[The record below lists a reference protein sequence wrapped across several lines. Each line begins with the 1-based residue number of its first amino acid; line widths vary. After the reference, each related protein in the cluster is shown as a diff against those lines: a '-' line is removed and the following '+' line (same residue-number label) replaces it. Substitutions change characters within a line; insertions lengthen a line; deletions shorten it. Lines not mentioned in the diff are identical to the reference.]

1 MKKTIL
7 KECKKHG
14 LVEHVLFD
22 DGTTRCKEC
31 AKDAVIDKRRRNKIK
46 LVEYKGGKCE
56 ICGYDKCI
64 DALEFHHLDPEEK
77 EYGLSNGNTAS
88 FEKMKSEADKC
99 ILVCANCHREIHAKQ
114 REEKRKDKEKELLYR
129 TSEFYRSHQ
138 EVKKDSAFIRAIF
151 ASEEFKNNI
160 KERMPKK
167 ELAKKYN
174 IGLTTIV
181 RYLKTNNLWYSET
194 DDVERLKLYTVDNFI
209 KDFKTLSNFEAIG
222 RKFGVT
228 GNAIKKWCKKNGIPH
243 RKKLLCDFIEE
254 HGKF

>member
-77 EYGLSNGNTAS
+77 EYGLSNGNTSS

-99 ILVCANCHREIHAKQ
+99 ILVCANCHRELHAKQ
-114 REEKRKDKEKELLYR
+114 REEVRKEKEEKLLSR
-129 TSEFYRSHQ
+129 ANEFYQTHHGAR
-138 EVKKDSAFIRAIF
+138 KDSRFIQTIF
-151 ASEEFKNNI
+151 SSQDFKNDVGNKI
-160 KERMPKK
+160 PKK

-174 IGLTTIV
+174 
-181 RYLKTNNLWYSET
+181 
-194 DDVERLKLYTVDNFI
+194 
-209 KDFKTLSNFEAIG
+209 
-222 RKFGVT
+222 
-228 GNAIKKWCKKNGIPH
+228 P
-243 RKKLLCDFIEE
+243 
-254 HGKF
+254 

>member
-77 EYGLSNGNTAS
+77 EYGLSNGNTGS

-99 ILVCANCHREIHAKQ
+99 ILVCANCHRELHAKQ
-114 REEKRKDKEKELLYR
+114 REKDRKEKEEKLLSR
-129 TSEFYRSHQ
+129 TNEFYQTHHGVR
-138 EVKKDSAFIRAIF
+138 KDSRFIQAIF
-151 ASEEFKNNI
+151 SSQDFKNDVSNKI
-160 KERMPKK
+160 PKK

-181 RYLKTNNLWYSET
+181 RYLTANNLMYNEA
-194 DDVERLKLYTVDNFI
+194 DKLNQYTVNSFI
-209 KDFKTLSNFEAIG
+209 KDFKELVSFEAIG
-222 RKFGVT
+222 RRLGVT
-228 GNAIKKWCKKNGIPH
+228 GNAIKKWCKNNGLPY
-243 RKKLLCDFIEE
+243 KKKSLCDFIKTNYG
-254 HGKF
+254 GKN